1 MGLFESIGEWIDS
14 FFDFLITSSNS
25 DTVKVLTGLVSITIT
40 LQIIFKSFQYFAGKS
55 NEPVRELVWDMS
67 IKLLVI
73 GVALNLNGY
82 LDLIKVGMQNLHDI
96 MSGDMNLYA
105 QLDAKLDTTL
115 SLVEALFKR
124 VDIFSPSS
132 IKYAFSS
139 IGVIIG
145 FGIGIIPS
153 FLVIITTGITLKIL
167 MMVLPIVIYVW
178 IYPWFRNV
186 FTQWMSLFMSNLL
199 TVFIVGTLLTKF
211 IEKYGDEIDALN
223 TAFTNNQV
231 SSWNIF
237 ANSIIMGILL
247 AGLMKIAVEI
257 AKELGTASIERLAE
271 AGMGG
276 KDGVD
281 DKGKPKFAKGT
292 AGASAQSLR
301 SGSVAAMRGLRA
313 FIAPKK

>member
-1 MGLFESIGEWIDS
+1 MGLFESIGNWIDS
-14 FFDFLITSSNS
+14 FFDFLVTSSNS

-105 QLDAKLDTTL
+105 QLDEKLSQTVK
-115 SLVEALFKR
+115 LVAILIDK
-124 VDIFSPSS
+124 FSVFTPSS
-132 IKYAFSS
+132 YPYIFAV

-153 FLVIITTGITLKIL
+153 FLVVITTGITLKIL

-178 IYPWFRNV
+178 IYPWFKNV
-186 FTQWMSLFMSNLL
+186 FTQWMSLFIGNLL
-199 TVFIVGTLLTKF
+199 TVFIVGTLFTKF
-211 IEKYGDEIDALN
+211 IEKYGDYVSEI
-223 TAFTNNQV
+223 TTNADTVGGV
-231 SSWNIF
+231 SLF
-237 ANSIIMGILL
+237 FNSVIMGILL

-257 AKELGTASIERLAE
+257 AKELGSASIERLAE

-276 KDGVD
+276 KDN
-281 DKGKPKFAKGT
+281 KGNFEKGT
-292 AGASAQSLR
+292 AGAAAQSTMR
-301 SGSVAAMRGLRA
+301 GSVATMKGARA
-313 FIAPKK
+313 FVSPKGR

>member
-1 MGLFESIGEWIDS
+1 MESNLFESIGNWIDS
-14 FFDFLITSSNS
+14 FFDFLVTSSNS
-25 DTVKVLTGLVSITIT
+25 DTVSVLTGLVSITIT

-105 QLDAKLDTTL
+105 QLDAKLNQTID
-115 SLVEALFKR
+115 LVAMLIDKFSMLKPSTYPF
-124 VDIFSPSS
+124 IF
-132 IKYAFSS
+132 AV

-178 IYPWFRNV
+178 IYPWFKNV
-186 FTQWMSLFMSNLL
+186 FTQWMSLFIGNLL
-199 TVFIVGTLLTKF
+199 TVFIVGTLFTKF
-211 IEKYGDEIDALN
+211 IEKYGDTISEL
-223 TAFTNNQV
+223 TTNAENVGGV
-231 SSWNIF
+231 SIF
-237 ANSIIMGILL
+237 FDSIIMGILL

-257 AKELGTASIERLAE
+257 AKELGSASIERLAE

-276 KDGVD
+276 KDN
-281 DKGKPKFAKGT
+281 KGNFEKGT
-292 AGASAQSLR
+292 AGAAAQSTM
-301 SGSVAAMRGLRA
+301 SGSITAMKGARG
-313 FIAPKK
+313 FVSPKGR

>member
-1 MGLFESIGEWIDS
+1 MGLFESIGKWIDS

-105 QLDAKLDTTL
+105 QLDKKLNQTIELVVILGKKASIWDGTL
-115 SLVEALFKR
+115 SYY
-124 VDIFSPSS
+124 FS
-132 IKYAFSS
+132 I

-167 MMVLPIVIYVW
+167 MMVLPIVIYAWV
-178 IYPWFRNV
+178 YPWFKNV
-186 FTQWMSLFMSNLL
+186 FTQWMSLFIGNLL
-199 TVFIVGTLLTKF
+199 TVFVVGTLLTKF
-211 IEKYGDEIDALN
+211 IEKYGDEINALN

-231 SSWNIF
+231 SSWDIF

-276 KDGVD
+276 KDIQGN
-281 DKGKPKFAKGT
+281 FEKGT